1 MLKNIHKADLKY
13 LKLNQNFGQ
22 RKLLSAFL
30 RDNLIIFSTDTC
42 WVVRSWG
49 IRRGKGVEGKE
60 GENRGMGKGWK
71 GEKGEREKCGKE
83 GKKNGKMD
91 NRGKRGKRRE
101 RRKRGKGGKEVN
113 G

>member
-1 MLKNIHKADLKY
+1 MLKNTHKADLKY

-22 RKLLSAFL
+22 SKLLSAFL

-49 IRRGKGVEGKE
+49 IRREKGVEGKE
-60 GENRGMGKGWK
+60 GENWGMGKGWK

-83 GKKNGKMD
+83 GKKMGKWIT
-91 NRGKRGKRRE
+91 
-101 RRKRGKGGKEVN
+101 GGKIGKWITGGKWEN

>member
-1 MLKNIHKADLKY
+1 MLKNTHKADLKY

-30 RDNLIIFSTDTC
+30 RDNLIIFSTDTF
-42 WVVRSWG
+42 WVVTSWG

-60 GENRGMGKGWK
+60 GENWGMGKGWK
-71 GEKGEREKCGKE
+71 REKGEREKCGKE
-83 GKKNGKMD
+83 GKKNGKMN

-101 RRKRGKGGKEVN
+101 RSKRGKVGKEVN